1 MPMLHCFALQD
12 LHALHSTVSDSLA
25 HAGAWFLHS
34 GIQEPNGG
42 VARYHLSA
50 EGRNLPVSTE
60 ITGYA
65 CSTYSYLYRLTA
77 EEAYRAAGV
86 RAAAFLADVAWQP
99 AIAAMP
105 FEVGDPLP
113 PAYFFDCGIIVRG
126 LLTVYRMT
134 GEARWLDRARDIG
147 LFMGRAFRANGT
159 CHPILALPSMEPW
172 PYEKRWSREPGCLQL
187 KSAMAWEGLAAH
199 FPGDPFLD
207 WYEEALAAALGSWET
222 FLPGDPDPLKVMDRL
237 HAHCYFLEGMQPRRE
252 RPEVRATLAA
262 AIDRTS
268 HYLRE
273 ISPRFERSDV
283 CAQLL
288 RARLYTGDVNR
299 ELAADEAARCRTH
312 QMFGAAPMENG
323 GFCFGRRDGH
333 PMPYMNPV
341 STAFCLQAL
350 EQWREFEAGEFT
362 GDLAELI

>member
-65 CSTYSYLYRLTA
+65 CSTYAYLYRLTGDA
-77 EEAYRAAGV
+77 AYREAGI
-86 RAAAFLADVAWQP
+86 RAAAFLADEAWQP

-113 PAYFFDCGIIVRG
+113 PAYFFDCGIIIRG

-134 GEARWLDRARDIG
+134 GEARWLDRAREIG

-159 CHPILALPSMEPW
+159 CHPILSLPSLEPW

-187 KSAMAWEGLAAH
+187 KSAMAW
-199 FPGDPFLD
+199 
-207 WYEEALAAALGSWET
+207 
-222 FLPGDPDPLKVMDRL
+222 
-237 HAHCYFLEGMQPRRE
+237 
-252 RPEVRATLAA
+252 
-262 AIDRTS
+262 
-268 HYLRE
+268 
-273 ISPRFERSDV
+273 
-283 CAQLL
+283 
-288 RARLYTGDVNR
+288 
-299 ELAADEAARCRTH
+299 
-312 QMFGAAPMENG
+312 
-323 GFCFGRRDGH
+323 
-333 PMPYMNPV
+333 
-341 STAFCLQAL
+341 
-350 EQWREFEAGEFT
+350 
-362 GDLAELI
+362 